1 VVACAAHGLFVGAPA
16 DTLGAAEIDQVLVTD
31 SVPAFRLP
39 PGHGARRLLKVVSC
53 VPLLAEAIRDSH
65 ASWAR

>member
-1 VVACAAHGLFVGAPA
+1 
-16 DTLGAAEIDQVLVTD
+16 VLVTD